1 MKRNESEMPDFSMT
15 DQKEAGGDVAV
26 ILTPDEK
33 GLKKVFGIPAIR
45 RIALLCSRNGFKD
58 IHVVGITDPF
68 RSVLSDLVG
77 PEGFHAAR
85 DRESMDEI
93 ASAIR
98 RSFADAK
105 RVLVTK
111 AGLVVDKMN
120 FLKLTGL
127 KSKNISYMESGGTG
141 EGMFLCSSRHLAPVM
156 KHLWSPGDDPEVF
169 KGTQFVRGSSGLPC
183 TLRGNGRDKDAENR
197 LVDAIVDQTKGT
209 DGFFSRHVSRHISL
223 LMSTRLALTPI
234 RPNHVT
240 LFGAGTGL
248 LGALFL
254 AQGGYLNQLVGSLL
268 FLLCIIVDG
277 VDGELA
283 RLKLQESAFGHKLDI
298 ISDNIVHAAIFSGLG
313 WGYYS
318 QTGDSAYLYLLWA
331 LLGGFVLS
339 GAVVYYR
346 VLKQPPEGSRPSRL
360 TRVLTLMSNRD
371 FAYLMVLLAVVG
383 RLDWFLIGAAA
394 GSYIFAAVL
403 WVATCNRAGINPAMQ
418 AGSEAESP

>member
-1 MKRNESEMPDFSMT
+1 MT
-15 DQKEAGGDVAV
+15 NRTEAGGDVAV

-58 IHVVGITDPF
+58 IHVVGLTDPF
-68 RSVLSDLVG
+68 RPILSDLVD
-77 PEGFHAAR
+77 PERFHAAR

-93 ASAIR
+93 ASVIR

-105 RVLVTK
+105 KVFVTK

-120 FLKLTGL
+120 FLKLTGMRG
-127 KSKNISYMESGGTG
+127 KNISYMEAGGTG
-141 EGMFLCSSRHLAPVM
+141 EGMFLCSSQNLAPVL
-156 KHLWSPGDDPEVF
+156 KHLWSPGDCPEILKDAQLV
-169 KGTQFVRGSSGLPC
+169 KGSSGLPC
-183 TLRGNGRDKDAENR
+183 ALGGDGRDKGAESK
-197 LVDAIVDQTKGT
+197 LVDAIVAQTKDT
-209 DGFFSRHVSRHISL
+209 DGFFSRHISRHISL

-254 AQGGYLNQLVGSLL
+254 AQGGYLNQLIGSLL

-298 ISDNIVHAAIFSGLG
+298 ITDNIVHFAIFSGLG
-313 WGYYS
+313 WGYYN
-318 QTGDSAYLYLLWA
+318 QTGASAYLYLLLA
-331 LLGGFVLS
+331 LLGGFILS

-346 VLKQPPEGSRPSRL
+346 ILRQPSEGLRPGRL
-360 TRVLTLMSNRD
+360 TRFLTLMSNRD
-371 FAYLMVLLAVVG
+371 FAYLMVLLAVFG

-403 WVATCNRAGINPAMQ
+403 WVATCNKAGISPAMQ
-418 AGSEAESP
+418 AGSEADIP